1 MRPSYVLKRFGVFLL
16 VVWAAATVNF
26 VLPRLTSRD
35 PVRAAL
41 LQQAATGSL
50 PRGMDETVA
59 AYDDRFGL
67 SRPLWEQY
75 VGYLGD
81 VARLDFRYSIAS
93 YPQRVDDMIRV
104 ALPWTIALLSIS
116 TLLAWAVGS
125 LLGAWLSWSRRP
137 RLLQLLLPPLFA
149 LHALPFFVL
158 GLLLTYVLG
167 FRLQLFPLSGG
178 FSPRTIP
185 SPSLPFV
192 LDVVHHAALPALSIT
207 LVSLGGWALA
217 MRGLMVSIHGEDY
230 MLFAEAK
237 GLRQRSLFLRY
248 AVRNALLPQTT
259 ALALALGQLASGAVL
274 VEAVFSYPGIG
285 SLLSKAIRD
294 SDYYLVQGVVFIV
307 ILSIGLA
314 TFILDLVYPLLDP
327 RVDYRRA

>member
-1 MRPSYVLKRFGVFLL
+1 MRPSYVLRRFGVFLL

-26 VLPRLTSRD
+26 VLPRLSVRD

-50 PRGMDETVA
+50 PRGLDETVA
-59 AYDDRFGL
+59 AYDDQFGL

-75 VGYLGD
+75 LSYLGD

-104 ALPWTIALLSIS
+104 ALPWTIALLSIC
-116 TLLAWAVGS
+116 TLLAWTVGS

-137 RLLQLLLPPLFA
+137 RLLQFLLPPLFA

-158 GLLLTYVLG
+158 GLLLTYLLG

-178 FSPRTIP
+178 FSARTIP
-185 SPSLPFV
+185 SLSPPFV
-192 LDVVHHAALPALSIT
+192 LDVLHHAALPALSII

-217 MRGLMVSIHGEDY
+217 MRALMVSIHGEDY

-259 ALALALGQLASGAVL
+259 ALALALGQLVSGAVL

-294 SDYYLVQGVVFIV
+294 SDYTLVQGIVFIV

>member
-1 MRPSYVLKRFGVFLL
+1 
-16 VVWAAATVNF
+16 
-26 VLPRLTSRD
+26 
-35 PVRAAL
+35 VRAY
-41 LQQAATGSL
+41 QAK
-50 PRGMDETVA
+50 
-59 AYDDRFGL
+59 FGL
-67 SRPLWEQY
+67 DKPMWLQY
-75 VGYLGD
+75 LYYLKDMFTFNFGYSLSLYP
-81 VARLDFRYSIAS
+81 ARVLDLILN
-93 YPQRVDDMIRV
+93 
-104 ALPWTIALLSIS
+104 ALPWTIGLLSIS
-116 TLLAWAVGS
+116 TLLAWTVGS

-137 RLLQLLLPPLFA
+137 GLLQLLLPPLFA

-178 FSPRTIP
+178 FSARTIP
-185 SPSLPFV
+185 SLSLPFV
-192 LDVVHHAALPALSIT
+192 LDVLRHAALPALSII

-217 MRGLMVSIHGEDY
+217 MRALVVSIHGEDY

-259 ALALALGQLASGAVL
+259 ALALALGQLVSGAVL

-294 SDYYLVQGVVFIV
+294 SDYNLVQGIVFIV